1 MVDTPD
7 PDDGAASDAFL
18 ARCLERTAKRWRD
31 DPDAAVLRARYMAQ
45 YPHGQGVA
53 MPPSENSESPV
64 KRNVCNERHKG
75 IDDKLDRLEHSS
87 KQMFW
92 LQLSNLGAMVAFL
105 GGLVGSIVV
114 SAVVYAFTVLP

>member
-1 MVDTPD
+1 MTEDEISV
-7 PDDGAASDAFL
+7 GA
-18 ARCLERTAKRWRD
+18 CI
-31 DPDAAVLRARYMAQ
+31 
-45 YPHGQGVA
+45 
-53 MPPSENSESPV
+53 
-64 KRNVCNERHKG
+64 ERHKG